1 MNDYINT
8 QNETVVNRQTQTT
21 VPNAD
26 YEELPEG
33 LPFYYS
39 IDMKWAILMIIF
51 GIIIGFVQIAATGFF
66 LFLPFLRK
74 EYRCIRCKSKYTK
87 IFKPEKCPLCGGI
100 LVSENEYIKNQY
112 EFEKINNTTS

>member
-1 MNDYINT
+1 MDNNQHT
-8 QNETVVNRQTQTT
+8 QNGVVVNRQTQTT

-39 IDMKWAILMIIF
+39 MDMKWAVLMIIF
-51 GIIIGFVQIAATGFF
+51 GVILGILQIVVTGFF
-66 LFLPFLRK
+66 IIAPFMRK

-87 IFKPEKCPLCGGI
+87 IFKPERCPLCGGVLI
-100 LVSENEYIKNQY
+100 SENEYLKNQY
-112 EFEKINNTTS
+112 EFDKINNKN

>member
-1 MNDYINT
+1 MDNNINT
-8 QNETVVNRQTQTT
+8 QNGVVVNRQTHTS

-39 IDMKWAILMIIF
+39 IDMKWAVLMIIF
-51 GIIIGFVQIAATGFF
+51 GVIIGIIQIIATGFF
-66 LFLPFLRK
+66 LFLPFIRK

-87 IFKPEKCPLCGGI
+87 IFKPERCPLCGGFLI
-100 LVSENEYIKNQY
+100 PENEYLKRQY
-112 EFEKINNTTS
+112 EFEK